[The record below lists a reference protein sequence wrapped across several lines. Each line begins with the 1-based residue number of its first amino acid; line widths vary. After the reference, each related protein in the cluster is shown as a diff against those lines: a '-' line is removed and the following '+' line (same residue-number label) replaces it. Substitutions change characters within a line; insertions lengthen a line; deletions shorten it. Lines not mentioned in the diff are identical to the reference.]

1 MRKSLGSAVDF
12 LKGIKAS
19 KERWMADRDDKF
31 KEMTARVNKIID
43 KNKLVMPPTE
53 DDVKFI
59 CQKLN
64 LKCNNVKAIEVLM
77 WCKGRN
83 FMTSQEFD

>member
-1 MRKSLGSAVDF
+1 
-12 LKGIKAS
+12 
-19 KERWMADRDDKF
+19 MAGQDSRLQV
-31 KEMTARVNKIID
+31 MTLRVNKIVE
-43 KNKLVMPPTE
+43 KNKLVMPPSV

-64 LKCNNVKAIEVLM
+64 LKCNNVKAVEVLM

-83 FMTSQEFD
+83 FMTTQEFDKSRFVEFLA